1 MPLEKEV
8 NLFPE
13 ATTLG
18 TAPLDTTVQRSNQ
31 MEIMKIKDEIMQA
44 RVDNF
49 DLSQKLRA
57 QEMASHEVEAQA
69 SEKQRQIDLLHR
81 EKES

>member
-1 MPLEKEV
+1 
-8 NLFPE
+8 
-13 ATTLG
+13 
-18 TAPLDTTVQRSNQ
+18 
-31 MEIMKIKDEIMQA
+31 MEMMRIKDEIMQA

-49 DLSQKLRA
+49 DLSQKLKA

-69 SEKQRQIDLLHR
+69 SEKQLQIDLLHR